1 MDAEFPNYE
10 AVIPKKNE
18 FSFFEINRIDRVAVI
33 SEDKT
38 RSMKLRTNNDL
49 LPMRIWSI
57 ACYKNIQKSGKK
69 TFIKN
74 VFF

>member
-18 FSFFEINRIDRVAVI
+18 FSFFGINRIDRVVVI

-38 RSMKLRTNNDL
+38 RSMKLRINNDL
-49 LPMRIWSI
+49 SPMS
-57 ACYKNIQKSGKK
+57 
-69 TFIKN
+69 
-74 VFF
+74 V